1 MSLIKLNNLTG
12 NISSNDSTAYV
23 ADKISL
29 EIEKDSTI
37 GILGES
43 GSGKT
48 QLAMTI
54 AGLNAANYKMESGT
68 IDYTFDDL
76 DPIKV
81 TSNESGLD
89 LNQIPF
95 SELSEKLKKDKIY
108 GNKIGIMFQDPGK
121 SLNPF
126 WTIRRHVD
134 EIILTKSSSAQSS
147 STIPSP

>member
-54 AGLNAANYKMESGT
+54 AGLNTAHYKMESGT
-68 IDYTFDDL
+68 IEYTFDDS
-76 DPIKV
+76 DPFKV
-81 TSNESGLD
+81 TSN
-89 LNQIPF
+89 
-95 SELSEKLKKDKIY
+95 
-108 GNKIGIMFQDPGK
+108 K
-121 SLNPF
+121 SDTDSLLF
-126 WTIRRHVD
+126 
-134 EIILTKSSSAQSS
+134 KSSAIKD
-147 STIPSP
+147 T